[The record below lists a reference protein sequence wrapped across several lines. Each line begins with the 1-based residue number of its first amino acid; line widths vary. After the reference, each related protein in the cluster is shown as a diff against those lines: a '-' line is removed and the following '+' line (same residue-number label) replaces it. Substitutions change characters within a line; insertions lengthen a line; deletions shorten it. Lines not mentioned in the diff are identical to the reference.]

1 MLYKHIWEEL
11 MADVEEL
18 VKMGEDRREVM
29 FWAQGEYDT
38 YCGQANAEIYGPGE
52 PVWDVQG
59 RL

>member
-1 MLYKHIWEEL
+1 MEFQHIWDEL
-11 MADVEEL
+11 MEEVEEL

-29 FWAQGEYDT
+29 AWARNEYDT
-38 YCGQANAEIYGPGE
+38 YVGQANAEIYGPGE